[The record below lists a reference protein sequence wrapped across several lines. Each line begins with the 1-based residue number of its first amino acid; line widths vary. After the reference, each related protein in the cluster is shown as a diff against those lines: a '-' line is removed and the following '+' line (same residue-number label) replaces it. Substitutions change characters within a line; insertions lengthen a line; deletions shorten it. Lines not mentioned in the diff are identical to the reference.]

1 VGYRYLCQD
10 VGIPCYVDAVG
21 MALQSNNL
29 ECLKLLLD
37 RNGEAGSAN
46 GRFSKWELFDVE
58 VAAYKGFAEC
68 VAFVV
73 AHGCPYNP
81 NVSGSNPRSCMIH
94 PVSLIFDLRF
104 GIPCS
109 TPFMYPLTLINSMA
123 ELAGHCAFVQC

>member
-1 VGYRYLCQD
+1 VGCRYLSQD
-10 VGIPCYVDAVG
+10 VGLPCTVDAVG

-37 RNGEAGSAN
+37 RKGEAGSGN
-46 GRFSKWELFDVE
+46 GGFSRWDLFDVE

-81 NVSGSNPRSCMIH
+81 KVSGSKPRRCMIFCA
-94 PVSLIFDLRF
+94 P
-104 GIPCS
+104 IP
-109 TPFMYPLTLINSMA
+109 
-123 ELAGHCAFVQC
+123 